1 LSKCGRG
8 FTTLR
13 IGFHS
18 VVNQD
23 MPAGNKNMAANED
36 SPRRLAFGV
45 VILAAGS
52 SSRMGRPKLLL
63 PWAATTVLGHLIGQW
78 TKAGARQIAVVCVPD
93 ARPIR
98 GELDRLGFPESNRV
112 VNPSPERGMFS
123 SIRCAANW
131 PGWEPDLTHWVITLG
146 DQPHLREAT
155 LRALLDFAAA
165 QPGNI
170 CQPLRH
176 GHRRHPVVLPGP
188 AFAALKD
195 TPAADL
201 KRFLQSRANAL
212 AGFDAEDAGLD
223 FDMDEPAD
231 YERARQ
237 LYFNGA

>member
-1 LSKCGRG
+1 VAADSPS
-8 FTTLR
+8 LR
-13 IGFHS
+13 IGFRS
-18 VVNQD
+18 AVNQD
-23 MPAGNKNMAANED
+23 IPAGIKNMAANEV

-63 PWAATTVLGHLIGQW
+63 PWGETSVLGHLIGQW
-78 TKAGARQIAVVCVPD
+78 TYAGAQQIAVVCAPD

-98 GELDRLGFPESNRV
+98 GELDRLGFPESNRI
-112 VNPSPERGMFS
+112 VNPSPGRGMFS
-123 SIRCAANW
+123 SIRCAADW

-165 QPGNI
+165 RPERI

-176 GHRRHPVVLPGP
+176 GRPRHPVVLPGQ
-188 AFAALKD
+188 AFAALRD

-201 KRFLQSRANAL
+201 KQFLQSRASAL
-212 AGFDAEDAGLD
+212 AGFEAEDAGLD
-223 FDMDEPAD
+223 FDMNEPAD

-237 LYFNGA
+237 LYFKGA